1 MSFYYNNNGKIDSDD
16 FRYDDDGGSGG
27 NGGCLT
33 TLLCMGVVILIMAFA
48 GGPAIIV
55 SGLVEEALDASE
67 FIVDLV
73 FFIVWSVL
81 FMGVMLLV
89 YMLIDWIKGKN
100 K

>member
-1 MSFYYNNNGKIDSDD
+1 MSFDYNNNGKIDSDD

-81 FMGVMLLV
+81 FMGGMLLL